1 MRFKQR
7 RTAVV
12 DHARV
17 PSRSRPST
25 SPSATTPAARRPSS
39 FLAIAGGVAA
49 YALVVGTPDDV

>member
-12 DHARV
+12 ITIGFLALAAV
-17 PSRSRPST
+17 T
-25 SPSATTPAARRPSS
+25 SPSATMQAARRPSS